1 MTLDRLAKWRP
12 AEDLPAITGAAAAF
26 LSVAGAKVILHSPMW
41 CAAIT
46 EMRLEAWG
54 IPCEWLF
61 STFIEDDDLFFGG
74 EEALRQTLLEA
85 RVAKGDA
92 LLGVAVNCAP
102 GLIGDDVRGICTAFA
117 PGVLVAVAE
126 AGGFTGEFDDGYGKA
141 FLAVLEAL
149 RPGPCPPTPETVN
162 LIGFS
167 PLEEHAAENLAEIK
181 RQLFRR
187 GIEVHL
193 TFGVPGT
200 TVESIRKAGRAALN
214 VVLHEGRGEAIAA
227 WFQERLG
234 QPSIF
239 APLSDAA
246 NKKSGQLDAIEAALR
261 MEKRR

>member
-1 MTLDRLAKWRP
+1 MP
-12 AEDLPAITGAAAAF
+12 ALFQA
-26 LSVAGAKVILHSPMW
+26 LV
-41 CAAIT
+41 
-46 EMRLEAWG
+46 RLEAWG
-54 IPCEWLF
+54 IPCGGLF

-74 EEALRQTLLEA
+74 EEALRHTLLEA
-85 RVAKGDA
+85 RVGRGDA

-102 GLIGDDVRGICTAFA
+102 ALIGDDVRGISSAA
-117 PGVLVAVAE
+117 AAGVPVAVAE

-162 LIGFS
+162 LIGVS
-167 PLEEHAAENLAEIK
+167 PMEENAAEKLTEIK

-187 GIEVHL
+187 GIEVYL
-193 TFGVPGT
+193 TFGAPGT
-200 TVESIRKAGRAALN
+200 TVESIKKAGRAALN
-214 VVLHEGRGEAIAA
+214 VVLHEGRGQGIAA
-227 WFQERLG
+227 WFQEHLG

>member
-1 MTLDRLAKWRP
+1 MVYRLCVS
-12 AEDLPAITGAAAAF
+12 
-26 LSVAGAKVILHSPMW
+26 LSALFQALV
-41 CAAIT
+41 
-46 EMRLEAWG
+46 RLEAWG
-54 IPCEWLF
+54 IPCEWLI

-74 EEALRQTLLEA
+74 EEALWQTLLEA
-85 RVAKGDA
+85 RVGRGDA

-102 GLIGDDVRGICTAFA
+102 ALIGDDVRGIASA
-117 PGVLVAVAE
+117 AAAGVLVAVAE

-149 RPGPCPPTPETVN
+149 SPKMCPPTPGTVN

-193 TFGVPGT
+193 TFGAPGT
-200 TVESIRKAGRAALN
+200 TVESIREAGRAALN

-227 WFQERLG
+227 WLKERLG

-239 APLSDAA
+239 APFSDAA

>member
-1 MTLDRLAKWRP
+1 MTPDRLAKWRP
-12 AEDLPAITGAAAAF
+12 AENLPAITGAAAAF
-26 LSVAGAKVILHSPMW
+26 LSVAGAKVVLHSPMW

-61 STFIEDDDLFFGG
+61 STFVEENDLFFGG

-102 GLIGDDVRGICTAFA
+102 ALIGDDVRGICTAFA
-117 PGVLVAVAE
+117 PGVPVAVAE

-149 RPGPCPPTPETVN
+149 SPKMRPRAVRAVN
-162 LIGFS
+162 LIGVS
-167 PLEEHAAENLAEIK
+167 PMEENAAEKLTEIK

-193 TFGVPGT
+193 TFGAPGT
-200 TVESIRKAGRAALN
+200 TVESIREAGRAALN
-214 VVLHEGRGEAIAA
+214 VVLHEGRGQGIAA
-227 WFQERLG
+227 WLKEHLG
-234 QPSIF
+234 QPLLSV
-239 APLSDAA
+239 PLSAA
-246 NKKSGQLDAIEAALR
+246 VDEKSGQLDAIETALR

>member
-1 MTLDRLAKWRP
+1 MVYRLCVS
-12 AEDLPAITGAAAAF
+12 
-26 LSVAGAKVILHSPMW
+26 LSALFQALV
-41 CAAIT
+41 
-46 EMRLEAWG
+46 RLEAWS
-54 IPCEWLF
+54 IPCGGLF

-102 GLIGDDVRGICTAFA
+102 VLIGDDVRGICTAFA
-117 PGVLVAVAE
+117 PGVPVAVAE
-126 AGGFTGEFDDGYGKA
+126 AGGFTGDFDDGYGKA

-149 RPGPCPPTPETVN
+149 HPVPCPPTSRTVN

-167 PLEEHAAENLAEIK
+167 PLEEHAAENLAESK

-193 TFGVPGT
+193 TFGAPGT
-200 TVESIRKAGRAALN
+200 TVESIKKAGRAALN

-227 WFQERLG
+227 WFQEHLG

-246 NKKSGQLDAIEAALR
+246 NKKSGQLDAIETALR

>member
-1 MTLDRLAKWRP
+1 MAHDPLAKWRP
-12 AEDLPAITGAAAAF
+12 AETLPAITGAAAAF
-26 LSVAGAKVILHSPMW
+26 LSVAGAKVVLHSPMW

-54 IPCEWLF
+54 IPCGGLF
-61 STFIEDDDLFFGG
+61 STFVEENDLFFGG

-85 RVAKGDA
+85 RVGRGDA

-102 GLIGDDVRGICTAFA
+102 ALIGDDVRGICTAFA
-117 PGVLVAVAE
+117 PGVPVAVAE

-214 VVLHEGRGEAIAA
+214 VVLHEGRGQGIAA
-227 WFQERLG
+227 WLKERLG
-234 QPSIF
+234 QPLFSV
-239 APLSDAA
+239 PLSAA
-246 NKKSGQLDAIEAALR
+246 VDEKSGQLDAIEAALR

>member
-1 MTLDRLAKWRP
+1 MGR
-12 AEDLPAITGAAAAF
+12 
-26 LSVAGAKVILHSPMW
+26 
-41 CAAIT
+41 
-46 EMRLEAWG
+46 
-54 IPCEWLF
+54 
-61 STFIEDDDLFFGG
+61 
-74 EEALRQTLLEA
+74 
-85 RVAKGDA
+85 GDA

-102 GLIGDDVRGICTAFA
+102 ALIGDDVRGICTAFA
-117 PGVLVAVAE
+117 PGVPVAVAE

-149 RPGPCPPTPETVN
+149 PPVPCPPTPGTVN

-193 TFGVPGT
+193 TFGVLGT

-246 NKKSGQLDAIEAALR
+246 NKKSGQLDVIEAALR

>member
-1 MTLDRLAKWRP
+1 MVYRLCVS
-12 AEDLPAITGAAAAF
+12 
-26 LSVAGAKVILHSPMW
+26 LSALFQALV
-41 CAAIT
+41 
-46 EMRLEAWG
+46 RLEAWG

-74 EEALRQTLLEA
+74 EEALRHTLLEA
-85 RVAKGDA
+85 RVGRGDA

-102 GLIGDDVRGICTAFA
+102 ALIGDDVRGISSAA
-117 PGVLVAVAE
+117 AAGVPVAVAE

-193 TFGVPGT
+193 TFGAPGT
-200 TVESIRKAGRAALN
+200 TVESIKKAGRAALN
-214 VVLHEGRGEAIAA
+214 VVLHEGRGQGIAA
-227 WFQERLG
+227 WLKEHLG

-261 MEKRR
+261 MGKRR

>member
-1 MTLDRLAKWRP
+1 MTPDRLAKWRP

-41 CAAIT
+41 CSAIT
-46 EMRLEAWG
+46 EMRLEACG
-54 IPCEWLF
+54 ISCEGLF
-61 STFIEDDDLFFGG
+61 STFVEEHDLFFGG
-74 EEALRQTLLEA
+74 EEALRQALLEA

-92 LLGVAVNCAP
+92 LLGVAVNCASA
-102 GLIGDDVRGICTAFA
+102 LIGDDVRGVCTAFA
-117 PGVLVAVAE
+117 PGVPVAVAE

-149 RPGPCPPTPETVN
+149 SPKMRPRAVRAVN

-167 PLEEHAAENLAEIK
+167 PVEENAEAKLAEIK

-187 GIEVHL
+187 GIEVYL
-193 TFGVPGT
+193 TFGAPGT
-200 TVESIRKAGRAALN
+200 TVESIKKAGRAALN

-227 WFQERLG
+227 WLKERLG

-239 APLSDAA
+239 APLSDAWEG
-246 NKKSGQLDAIEAALR
+246 KSSSFDAIEAALPPCR
-261 MEKRR
+261 

>member
-1 MTLDRLAKWRP
+1 MTPDRLAKWRP
-12 AEDLPAITGAAAAF
+12 AETFPAITGAAAAF
-26 LSVAGAKVILHSPMW
+26 LSVAGAKVVLHSPMW
-41 CAAIT
+41 CSAIT

-54 IPCEWLF
+54 IPCGGLF

-85 RVAKGDA
+85 RMGRGDA

-102 GLIGDDVRGICTAFA
+102 ALIGDDVRGICTAFA
-117 PGVLVAVAE
+117 PGVPVAVAE
-126 AGGFTGEFDDGYGKA
+126 AGEFTGEFDNGYGKA

-149 RPGPCPPTPETVN
+149 RPVPCPPTPGAVN

-167 PLEEHAAENLAEIK
+167 PLEEHAAENLAESK

-193 TFGVPGT
+193 TFGAPGT
-200 TVESIRKAGRAALN
+200 TVDSIREAGRAALN
-214 VVLHEGRGEAIAA
+214 VVLHEGRGQGIAA
-227 WFQERLG
+227 WLKEHLG

>member
-1 MTLDRLAKWRP
+1 MTPDRLAKWRP
-12 AEDLPAITGAAAAF
+12 AEALPAITGAAAAF
-26 LSVAGAKVILHSPMW
+26 LSIAGAKVILHSPMW
-41 CAAIT
+41 CSAIT

-61 STFIEDDDLFFGG
+61 STFVEENDLFFGG

-117 PGVLVAVAE
+117 PGVPVAVVE

-149 RPGPCPPTPETVN
+149 RPVPCPPTSRTVN

-167 PLEEHAAENLAEIK
+167 PLEKHAAENLAEIK

-193 TFGVPGT
+193 TFGAPGT
-200 TVESIRKAGRAALN
+200 TVESIREAGRAALN
-214 VVLHEGRGEAIAA
+214 VVLHEGRGQGIAA
-227 WFQERLG
+227 WLKEHLG
-234 QPSIF
+234 QPLFSV
-239 APLSDAA
+239 PLSAA
-246 NKKSGQLDAIEAALR
+246 VDEKSGQLDAIEAALAG
-261 MEKRR
+261 E

>member
-1 MTLDRLAKWRP
+1 
-12 AEDLPAITGAAAAF
+12 
-26 LSVAGAKVILHSPMW
+26 
-41 CAAIT
+41 
-46 EMRLEAWG
+46 MRH
-54 IPCEWLF
+54 
-61 STFIEDDDLFFGG
+61 
-74 EEALRQTLLEA
+74 TLLEA
-85 RVAKGDA
+85 RVGRGDA

-102 GLIGDDVRGICTAFA
+102 ALIGDDVRGISSAA
-117 PGVLVAVAE
+117 AAGVPVAVAE
-126 AGGFTGEFDDGYGKA
+126 GGGFTGEFDDGYGKA

-200 TVESIRKAGRAALN
+200 TVESIRKASRAALN
-214 VVLHEGRGEAIAA
+214 VVLHEGRGEAIAT
-227 WFQERLG
+227 WFQEHLG

>member
-1 MTLDRLAKWRP
+1 
-12 AEDLPAITGAAAAF
+12 
-26 LSVAGAKVILHSPMW
+26 
-41 CAAIT
+41 
-46 EMRLEAWG
+46 MRLEAWG
-54 IPCEWLF
+54 IPCGGLF

-85 RVAKGDA
+85 RMGRGDA

-102 GLIGDDVRGICTAFA
+102 ALIGDDVRGICTAFA
-117 PGVLVAVAE
+117 PGVPVAVAE
-126 AGGFTGEFDDGYGKA
+126 AGEFTGEFDNGYGKA

-149 RPGPCPPTPETVN
+149 RPVPCPPTPGAVN

-167 PLEEHAAENLAEIK
+167 PLEEHAAENLAESK

-193 TFGVPGT
+193 TFGAPGT
-200 TVESIRKAGRAALN
+200 TVDSIREAGRAALN
-214 VVLHEGRGEAIAA
+214 VVLHEGRGQGIAA
-227 WFQERLG
+227 WLKEHLG

>member
-1 MTLDRLAKWRP
+1 MP
-12 AEDLPAITGAAAAF
+12 ALFQA
-26 LSVAGAKVILHSPMW
+26 LV
-41 CAAIT
+41 
-46 EMRLEAWG
+46 RLEAWG

-74 EEALRQTLLEA
+74 EEALRHTLLEA
-85 RVAKGDA
+85 RVGRGDA

-102 GLIGDDVRGICTAFA
+102 ALIGDDVRGISSAA
-117 PGVLVAVAE
+117 AAGVPVAAAE

-214 VVLHEGRGEAIAA
+214 VVLHEGRGQGPPGSKNI
-227 WFQERLG
+227 LG
-234 QPSIF
+234 SRPSSHRSPTRQIKK
-239 APLSDAA
+239 AA
-246 NKKSGQLDAIEAALR
+246 NSTPSRPLCVWKKGADICSAPSWRIFSVLSVPSDGLR
-261 MEKRR
+261 FLSVSFVMSFSIARPSE

>member
-1 MTLDRLAKWRP
+1 MTPDRLAKWRP
-12 AEDLPAITGAAAAF
+12 AEDFPAITGAAAAF

-41 CAAIT
+41 CSAIT
-46 EMRLEAWG
+46 EMRLEACG
-54 IPCEWLF
+54 ISCEGLF
-61 STFIEDDDLFFGG
+61 STFVEEHDLFFGG
-74 EEALRQTLLEA
+74 EEALRQALLEA
-85 RVAKGDA
+85 RVTKGDA
-92 LLGVAVNCAP
+92 LLGVAVNCASA
-102 GLIGDDVRGICTAFA
+102 LIGDDVRGVCTAFA
-117 PGVLVAVAE
+117 PGVPVAVAE

-149 RPGPCPPTPETVN
+149 RPMPCPPTSRTVN

-167 PLEEHAAENLAEIK
+167 PLEENAAAKLTEIK

-193 TFGVPGT
+193 TFGAPGT
-200 TVESIRKAGRAALN
+200 TVESIKKAGRAALN

-227 WFQERLG
+227 WFQEHLG

-246 NKKSGQLDAIEAALR
+246 NKKSGQLDAIEAALSG
-261 MEKRR
+261 E